1 VAGTISFGGIG
12 SGIDTEGI
20 VSGLVNASK
29 GTQKA
34 LEKRADDAKAAVSS
48 LSEISSLLSTL
59 KSKVTDL
66 DEVRKVNS
74 FAATSSGAAI
84 VATAAANAQP
94 GAYSISVE
102 RLASEQRTYS
112 NGYGSKTGNLD
123 FAGRLELTMGG
134 ETTTIA
140 VSQSDSL
147 EKIATNINASGAKV
161 QASVFYDGS
170 EYRLSLR
177 GLETGAA
184 KAFTVTEF
192 LSDNSGAVSLG
203 LTDPANLRQEAQDAR
218 IKVDDYDVYSPT
230 NQFVGAISGV
240 TLAVKETTTSPL
252 RVEIAADPEGMKK
265 KLDDAVSAY
274 NAVIKKIHGVAGFG
288 TTKGSVAALQGDS
301 ALRSVTSKMNAL
313 GSQVFGSGKYQ
324 TLRSVGLSLNNDGTM
339 TLDAT
344 KLTDAMTNDPTAVS
358 KVLAGDDNAGGF
370 MDALRDLAGSVTQ
383 TDRGGLALR
392 KEALEARQKSLT
404 EAADRE
410 EARLS
415 RYAETLRK
423 QFTQMDTTVAT
434 YNAQLGSLSSLYS
447 KG

>member
-59 KSKVTDL
+59 KSKVTEL

-74 FAATSSGAAI
+74 FAATSSGTGI
-84 VATAAANAQP
+84 VATAAGNAQP

-112 NGYGSKTGNLD
+112 AGYGSKTGALGYSGSID
-123 FAGRLELTMGG
+123 ITLGG
-134 ETTTIA
+134 ATTTIS
-140 VSQSDSL
+140 VGETDSL
-147 EKIATNINASGAKV
+147 EKLAENINASGAKV

-170 EYRLSLR
+170 EYRLALR
-177 GLETGAA
+177 GRETGAA
-184 KAFTVTEF
+184 NAFTIDENV
-192 LSDNSGAVSLG
+192 SDTGGPTSMG
-203 LTDPANLRQEAQDAR
+203 LEDLANRRQQAEDAW
-218 IKVDDYDVYSPT
+218 IKVDDFDVYSAT
-230 NQFVGAISGV
+230 NQFVSAVPGV
-240 TLAVKETTTSPL
+240 TLAVKEKTSSPV
-252 RVEIAADPEGMKK
+252 RVEVAADPEGMKK
-265 KLDDAVSAY
+265 KLDEAVSAY
-274 NAVIKKIHGVAGFG
+274 NAVIKKINGVAGFG

-313 GSQVFGSGKYQ
+313 GSQMFGSGKYQ

-339 TLDAT
+339 TLNAT
-344 KLTDAMTNDPTAVS
+344 KLTDALRDDPTAVS
-358 KVLAGDDNAGGF
+358 KVLAGDDNAGGV
-370 MDALRDLAGSVTQ
+370 MDALRDLANSVTQ
-383 TDRGGLALR
+383 TDKGALALR
-392 KEALEARQKSLT
+392 KGALESRQKSLT